1 MNEPTD
7 ATEATE
13 ATDATEGTDA
23 TDATE
28 PTEATQAAGITT
40 EAEAATS
47 PATVPGERLGSIL
60 ESLLFASD
68 KPLSTRELR
77 ELVGEP
83 DLGVVRQAIETLA
96 VQYADRGLRLV
107 EVAGGYQFRTAP
119 ENAAWVQKLL
129 AVRPVRLS
137 RAQLETLSIIAY
149 RQPITRPEIDE
160 IRGVDSG
167 AVLRL
172 LLDRT
177 LIRILGKKEEP
188 GRPLLYGTTKE
199 FLEFFHLRDLGEL
212 PTLREF
218 HELSEEHRAEVDAL
232 EDGAEAKEAAPA
244 ESYARPAAT
253 ELPAIDGVEEE
264 RLLAELADAEQAAET
279 AGAAMRPPRPAR
291 EPEPPAPPTEG

>member
-1 MNEPTD
+1 MNEPTEPTD
-7 ATEATE
+7 ATEPS
-13 ATDATEGTDA
+13 EGTGP
-23 TDATE
+23 TESIESIE
-28 PTEATQAAGITT
+28 PTGAIA

-47 PATVPGERLGSIL
+47 LATVPGERLGSIL

-68 KPLSTRELR
+68 KPLSARELR

-83 DLGVVRQAIETLA
+83 DLDVVRQAIETLIA
-96 VQYADRGLRLV
+96 QYADRGLRLG

-232 EDGAEAKEAAPA
+232 AEGAEAKEGAPA
-244 ESYARPAAT
+244 ATYARPAAT
-253 ELPAIDGVEEE
+253 ELPAIDGAEEE
-264 RLLAELADAEQAAET
+264 RLLAELANAEQAAET
-279 AGAAMRPPRPAR
+279 AGAAVRPPRPAR
-291 EPEPPAPPTEG
+291 EPAPPAAAEG